1 MTTSFAQLL
10 IKTVDPVKFKKG
22 IDLIVAFREA
32 IPQGYRTQ
40 SDPYFN
46 GRVLG
51 VILKGK
57 KERGEQALVDMV
69 TAVLPKL

>member
-10 IKTVDPVKFKKG
+10 IKTSDPIKFKKG

-40 SDPYFN
+40 TDLYFN
-46 GRVLG
+46 GKILG
-51 VILKGK
+51 MILKVK
-57 KERGEQALVDMV
+57 KDRGEQALVDMV
-69 TAVLPKL
+69 TEVLPKL